1 MGAAAVMY
9 KGGRETET
17 RRFRLGTLKKH
28 EVYDSEGTG
37 MVLTITTIGNCE
49 EVEGETSIYTD
60 SEAAIRAILLRT
72 PTLSHNIWDAF
83 HAEYRQAKK
92 KHPNMQLT
100 IRWIPAHINVEGN
113 ERAERE
119 PHSERRG
126 ELITLLRIGASSCQ

>member
-1 MGAAAVMY
+1 MY

-37 MVLTITTIGNCE
+37 MVLAITTIGNEE

-60 SEAAIRAILLRT
+60 SEAAIRAILLRA
-72 PTLSHNIWDAF
+72 PAPSHNIWDAF
-83 HAEYRQAKK
+83 HAEYRRAKR

-100 IRWIPAHINVEGN
+100 I
-113 ERAERE
+113 
-119 PHSERRG
+119 
-126 ELITLLRIGASSCQ
+126 